1 MPEERFNGEQVSAVF
16 IKVGAKCVPK
26 RMAGETV
33 LPAKFSFFGGNKLVY
48 RIRGHGLLG
57 IITVREEESHGSAGM
72 EPVLCQDIQ
81 CILGKDGITVRTCL
95 GMTDMYAHGRAA
107 DILVA
112 EGAGFAN
119 PQPGRIQER
128 KNRLVLEVGKRLD
141 KIPDLILCR
150 NKRKVGIKS
159 AHRELCGIPGFVQ
172 NVNGEETELGN
183 AVVHSAVRKTFLS
196 LEPPDKIT
204 QFIPGDIFGHL
215 MEDAGKIIQVST
227 DVGRIRC
234 YSMVSKTAQGD
245 HLPESR

>member
-1 MPEERFNGEQVSAVF
+1 MSERMAGKPAFPAVPVLMGMDMPGEEGGVNGLVEPVLFWKEIAPWPAIGEPVVGEQV
-16 IKVGAKCVPK
+16 KG
-26 RMAGETV
+26 
-33 LPAKFSFFGGNKLVY
+33 SF
-48 RIRGHGLLG
+48 
-57 IITVREEESHGSAGM
+57 
-72 EPVLCQDIQ
+72 
-81 CILGKDGITVRTCL
+81 GKDGITVRTCL

>member
-1 MPEERFNGEQVSAVF
+1 MSEERFNGEQVSAVF

-57 IITVREEESHGSAGM
+57 IITVREEESHGPAGM

-81 CILGKDGITVRTCL
+81 CIPGKDGITVRTCL
-95 GMTDMYAHGRAA
+95 GMRDMYAHGRAA

-112 EGAGFAN
+112 EGAGFA
-119 PQPGRIQER
+119 

-204 QFIPGDIFGHL
+204 QFIPGDIFGGFV
-215 MEDAGKIIQVST
+215 EKAGKIIKIGPDIGAV
-227 DVGRIRC
+227 VFKG
-234 YSMVSKTAQGD
+234 MVSKTAQGD

>member
-1 MPEERFNGEQVSAVF
+1 MPEECFNGEQVGAVF
-16 IKVGAKCVPK
+16 IKVSAKCVPK

-33 LPAKFSFFGGNKLVY
+33 LPAKFGFFGGNKLVY

-57 IITVREEESHGSAGM
+57 VIPVREEEPHRLAGM

-81 CILGKDGITVRTCL
+81 GIPGKDGITVETCL
-95 GMTDMYAHGRAA
+95 GMTDMYAHGGPA

-119 PQPGRIQER
+119 PESGRIQER
-128 KNRLVLEVGKRLD
+128 ENRLVLEVGKRLD

-150 NKRKVGIKS
+150 HKGKVGIKS
-159 AHRELCGIPGFVQ
+159 AHRKLCGIPRFMQ

-183 AVVHSAVRKTFLS
+183 AVVHSAVRKAFLS

-204 QFIPGDIFGHL
+204 QFIPGDIFGHF
-215 MEDAGKIIQVST
+215 MQDAGKIIQVST
-227 DVGRIRC
+227 DVSRIRC
-234 YSMVSKTAQGD
+234 YSMVSKTTQGD